1 MKRLELS
8 KINHSADTQV
18 RVEIDEETVATYAE
32 AMQDGAKFPPIIV
45 FCDGTEY
52 FVGDG
57 FHRIMAAARN
67 KFMDIEADVRKGT
80 RQDALWFALGANKTN
95 GKRLERGDVKKAVE
109 VALRE
114 WPNKS
119 QQEIAEQVGCSQF
132 LVNRVQNELISQN
145 KLTLPATRTGKDG
158 KDRPTTYA
166 TRTTR
171 TATSATFN
179 PVLDGGE
186 DAQDMGERS
195 DVEDDSDRFKLTA
208 KSIAEKAVFLL
219 SGIKPKDKHRTEAL
233 QRVIAY
239 CKKELRR

>member
-1 MKRLELS
+1 M
-8 KINHSADTQV
+8 

-32 AMQDGAKFPPIIV
+32 SMQDGAKFPPIIV

-67 KFMDIEADVRKGT
+67 KFKDIEADIRKGT

-95 GKRLERGDVKKAVE
+95 GKRLERGDVRKAVE

-119 QQEIAEQVGCSQF
+119 QQEIAEQVGCSQRF
-132 LVNRVQNELISQN
+132 VGMVKEDIRSTSII
-145 KLTLPATRTGKDG
+145 PPTRTDSMGRT
-158 KDRPTTYA
+158 RPTTYA

-186 DAQDMGERS
+186 DEPEGGEHPEV
-195 DVEDDSDRFKLTA
+195 DDDSDRFKLTA

>member
-1 MKRLELS
+1 M
-8 KINHSADTQV
+8 
-18 RVEIDEETVATYAE
+18 
-32 AMQDGAKFPPIIV
+32 
-45 FCDGTEY
+45 
-52 FVGDG
+52 
-57 FHRIMAAARN
+57 
-67 KFMDIEADVRKGT
+67 IEAKASPEIKEKIRSGE
-80 RQDALWFALGANKTN
+80 LYINKAH
-95 GKRLERGDVKKAVE
+95 GLPMKRGDVKRAVE
-109 VALRE
+109 LAVKT

-119 QQEIAEQVGCSQF
+119 QQEIAEQVGCAVSY
-132 LVNRVQNELISQN
+132 VNGIKKDKFSSEII
-145 KLTLPATRTGKDG
+145 PPTRTDSMGRT
-158 KDRPTTYA
+158 RPTTYA

-186 DAQDMGERS
+186 DEPEGGEHPEV
-195 DVEDDSDRFKLTA
+195 DDDSDRFKLTA